1 MLLRAVSVPDT
12 RSTNIN
18 SLAVYQDPVVSVLSW
33 NKQLMNI

>member
-1 MLLRAVSVPDT
+1 MLLRTVSVPDT

-18 SLAVYQDPVVSVLSW
+18 SLAVYRVSVVSVLSW